1 MAATEVRILVVGSNG
16 SIPIV
21 APGRLTFRDW
31 PYHTVE
37 TLDEARTALSTMQ
50 DCLVLASECLPDGRG
65 YELSDLVA
73 RNLGSLLV
81 RVSLSEN
88 SLWLPVI
95 EHGKR
100 VLGMRAIQDGALD
113 SEIAILLR
121 NASPEAAGAT
131 VCVQPAISKSRIPPI
146 RKRAVEAGG
155 QFGAAASA
163 GAGSSG
169 AAGNSRH
176 PQTNPAP
183 AAK

>member
-1 MAATEVRILVVGSNG
+1 MPATEFRILVVGSVG
-16 SIPIV
+16 SIPRV
-21 APGRLTFRDW
+21 VPGRSAFRDW
-31 PYHTVE
+31 PSQVVE
-37 TLDEARTALSTMQ
+37 TLGEARTALSTMQ
-50 DCLVLASECLPDGRG
+50 DALVLASENLPDGRG

-73 RNLGSLLV
+73 RYLGSLLV
-81 RVSLSEN
+81 CVSLSEN

-121 NASPEAAGAT
+121 NASREAVGAIE
-131 VCVQPAISKSRIPPI
+131 CVQPAISKSRIPPI
-146 RKRAVEAGG
+146 RKRAAEAPA

-163 GAGSSG
+163 GAGSTG
-169 AAGNSRH
+169 TAGNSRH
-176 PQTNPAP
+176 PQTNPVP